1 VGGTEAR
8 IGRNYGGFANTV
20 GILFESPGG
29 QPMETG
35 VRAGLLGYTA
45 VIEWSRDNRQTLVD
59 TITTARRETIL
70 MGETPGDQ
78 FPVIVDYEAE
88 DYPVNYLIGVGEGE
102 ERTIREITGARL
114 MKKPVPTIE
123 RTRPY
128 AYILPRDAVDAVAL
142 LRRHGITVETLQQET
157 ALTVQAYVIG
167 DVAYRPV
174 YNHAATVQI
183 EVEEV
188 IELERTFPAG
198 TYVVRTAQ
206 MQGRV
211 AAHLLE
217 AESDDGVIYWNR
229 MDAWIPRPS
238 DAPAGG
244 GRGGRGG
251 GGGGAGGGGRGGG
264 RGGEPPTPPVV
275 PIFKLMMPTE
285 LALRM
290 AR

>member
-1 VGGTEAR
+1 
-8 IGRNYGGFANTV
+8 
-20 GILFESPGG
+20 
-29 QPMETG
+29 
-35 VRAGLLGYTA
+35 
-45 VIEWSRDNRQTLVD
+45 
-59 TITTARRETIL
+59 
-70 MGETPGDQ
+70 
-78 FPVIVDYEAE
+78 
-88 DYPVNYLIGVGEGE
+88 
-102 ERTIREITGARL
+102 
-114 MKKPVPTIE
+114 
-123 RTRPY
+123 
-128 AYILPRDAVDAVAL
+128 
-142 LRRHGITVETLQQET
+142 
-157 ALTVQAYVIG
+157 
-167 DVAYRPV
+167 
-174 YNHAATVQI
+174 
-183 EVEEV
+183 
-188 IELERTFPAG
+188 
-198 TYVVRTAQ
+198 